1 MTPSKSAIAL
11 AFLRV
16 VVAAVF
22 ITHGWPK
29 LFEGGVNGLEQML
42 DGRGFPVAIAWAWFV
57 TLLETVGGLLL
68 ALGLF
73 TTPLGLLFAVE
84 MAVAIVLV
92 HLPNGWYVSEGGSE
106 FNLLLIAASLV
117 IAFAGPGAW
126 ALGRRSQAASS

>member
-1 MTPSKSAIAL
+1 MTASKSAVAL

-29 LFEGGVNGLEQML
+29 LFEGGVHGLAQML

-73 TTPLGLLFAVE
+73 TRPLALLFAVE
-84 MAVAIVLV
+84 MAVAIILV
-92 HLPNGWYVSEGGSE
+92 HWPNGWYVSEGGME
-106 FNLLLIAASLV
+106 FNVLLIAASLV
-117 IAFAGPGAW
+117 LAFVGPGAW
-126 ALGRRSQAASS
+126 ALERRSRTASS